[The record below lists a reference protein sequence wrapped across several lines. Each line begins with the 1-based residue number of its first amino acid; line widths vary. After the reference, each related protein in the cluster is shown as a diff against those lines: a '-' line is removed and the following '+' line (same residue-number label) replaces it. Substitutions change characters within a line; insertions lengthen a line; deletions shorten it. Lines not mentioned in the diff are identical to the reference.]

1 MAGPKRVTS
10 LPDVPTL
17 HEAGIEDVDVT
28 QWYAI
33 FAPSGTP
40 RHVVEQIHEALDHV
54 LADEDVVRLM
64 EDHGAHVQSS
74 TPGELASL
82 VKRELAK
89 WTRVVEKAKLTAD
102 RPWYGSPD
110 LAIDLVESL

>member
-1 MAGPKRVTS
+1 M
-10 LPDVPTL
+10 
-17 HEAGIEDVDVT
+17 DVT

-40 RHVVEQIHEALDHV
+40 RHVVERINDALNHV
-54 LADEDVVRLM
+54 LTDKDVVRRM

-74 TPGELASL
+74 TPGELGVL

-89 WTRVVEKAKLTAD
+89 WTRVVEEAKLTAD
-102 RPWYGSPD
+102 RSWHGSPD
-110 LAIDLVESL
+110 LAIDLVASL